1 MLVPRRYL
9 ILVSLSLLFIAGVA
23 STPCLAAKDATPYQF
38 LYFESDT
45 SGLRPDS
52 LQALNRVIA
61 ELKAN
66 PGWRMTIAGHTDDS
80 GDVKTNQRLSLA
92 RAKTVQDLII
102 AGGIDARRLVVQGY
116 GETRPLSDNS
126 TPEGRAYNRRV
137 ELYKVLPKA
146 PQAFMPTT
154 HFEFASVVEGNEVVH
169 EFRIQN
175 KGQGPLVIE
184 KVKTG

>member
-1 MLVPRRYL
+1 MLVPRYYF
-9 ILVSLSLLFIAGVA
+9 IIASLLFVAGVVL
-23 STPCLAAKDATPYQF
+23 TPCTAATGETPYQF

-45 SGLRPDS
+45 SGLRSDS
-52 LQALNRVIA
+52 LEALNRVIA
-61 ELKAN
+61 DLKAN
-66 PGWRMTIAGHTDDS
+66 PGWRMTIEGHTDDS
-80 GDVKTNQRLSLA
+80 GDVKTNQRLSLD

-102 AGGIDARRLVVQGY
+102 AGGIDASRLVVQGY

-126 TPEGRAYNRRV
+126 TPEGRADNRRV
-137 ELYKVLPKA
+137 ELYKVLPQA
-146 PQAFMPTT
+146 PQALRPTPPV
-154 HFEFASVVEGNEVVH
+154 EFASVVEGNDVVH

>member
-1 MLVPRRYL
+1 MLVKKHVL
-9 ILVSLSLLFIAGVA
+9 IMAGLLFVAGVFL
-23 STPCLAAKDATPYQF
+23 TPCLAATGGTPYQF
-38 LYFESDT
+38 LYFERDA
-45 SGLRPDS
+45 SGLRSDS
-52 LQALNRVIA
+52 LQVLDRVIA
-61 ELKAN
+61 DLKAN
-66 PGWRMTIAGHTDDS
+66 PGWRMTIEGHTDDS
-80 GDVKTNQRLSLA
+80 GDAKTNQRISLE
-92 RAKTVQDLII
+92 RAKTVQGLIV
-102 AGGIDARRLVVQGY
+102 AGGIDANRLVVQGY

-137 ELYKVLPKA
+137 ALYKVSPKA

-154 HFEFASVVEGNEVVH
+154 HFTFASVVEGNDVVH

>member
-1 MLVPRRYL
+1 MLVPRYYL
-9 ILVSLSLLFIAGVA
+9 IMASLLIVAGA
-23 STPCLAAKDATPYQF
+23 LSTPCLASKGETPYQF

-45 SGLRPDS
+45 NGLRSDS

-61 ELKAN
+61 DLKAN
-66 PGWRMTIAGHTDDS
+66 PGWRLTIEGHTDDS
-80 GDVKTNQRLSLA
+80 GDAKTNQQLSLD
-92 RAKTVQDLII
+92 RAKTVQDLIV
-102 AGGIDARRLVVQGY
+102 AGGIDASRLVVQGY
-116 GETRPLSDNS
+116 GETRPISDNL

-137 ELYKVLPKA
+137 ELHKVLPKA

-154 HFEFASVVEGNEVVH
+154 HYEFATVVEGREIVH
-169 EFRIQN
+169 AFRIQN